1 MTGLRLN
8 AVGEGISVR
17 ITTVIDGANDPSS
30 VLEALQNIFPEINTE
45 LPPEPKFP
53 TATSTKIEVDGIGL
67 ATYLEKLHQQR
78 ILDTAMDHMSRRIF
92 DNRTTFDLSRQAAL
106 VGKVAFPIPGE
117 IPLGGVITVELSGDD
132 LSDWIE
138 AATWHRG
145 RVSIP
150 RNVGDDLRMRFD
162 GDAITWHR
170 EPE

>member
-1 MTGLRLN
+1 MTGLRLS

-17 ITTVIDGANDPSS
+17 ISTVIDGATNPIL
-30 VLEALQNIFPEINTE
+30 VLEALQNIFPDANPE
-45 LPPEPKFP
+45 LPESPRFP
-53 TATSTKIEVDGIGL
+53 SDTSTVIELEGISL

-78 ILDTAMDHMSRRIF
+78 ILDTAMDHMSRRVF

-106 VGKVAFPIPGE
+106 ADMVAFPIPGE
-117 IPLGGVITVELSGDD
+117 IPLGGVITVELAGED

-150 RNVGDDLRMRFD
+150 RNIGDDFRMRFD

>member
-1 MTGLRLN
+1 VTGLRLS

-17 ITTVIDGANDPSS
+17 ICTVIDGAADPNL
-30 VLEALQNIFPEINTE
+30 VLEALQNIFPDAEAQ
-45 LPPEPKFP
+45 LPESPTFP
-53 TATSTKIEVDGIGL
+53 SNAATKIELEGISL
-67 ATYLEKLHQQR
+67 ATYLEKLHHQR

-92 DNRTTFDLSRQAAL
+92 DKRTTFDLSRQAAL
-106 VGKVAFPIPGE
+106 AGKVAFPIPGE
-117 IPLGGVITVELSGDD
+117 MPLGGVITVELAGDD
-132 LSDWIE
+132 ISDWIE

-150 RNVGDDLRMRFD
+150 RNIGDDLRMRFD

>member
-17 ITTVIDGANDPSS
+17 ITTVIDGANDPNL

-45 LPPEPKFP
+45 LPPEPQFP
-53 TATSTKIEVDGIGL
+53 TERSTKIELEDIGL

-117 IPLGGVITVELSGDD
+117 IPLGGVITIELSGDD

>member
-1 MTGLRLN
+1 VTGLRLS

-17 ITTVIDGANDPSS
+17 ISTVIDGAANPIL
-30 VLEALQNIFPEINTE
+30 VLEALQNIFPEADPK
-45 LPPEPKFP
+45 LPASPTFP
-53 TATSTKIEVDGIGL
+53 SEASTKIELEGVSL

-92 DNRTTFDLSRQAAL
+92 DKRTTFDLSRQAAL

-117 IPLGGVITVELSGDD
+117 IPLGGVITVELGGEDI
-132 LSDWIE
+132 SDWIE

-150 RNVGDDLRMRFD
+150 RNIGDDLRMRFD
-162 GDAITWHR
+162 GDVITWHR

>member
-17 ITTVIDGANDPSS
+17 ISTVIDGATDPNL
-30 VLEALQNIFPEINTE
+30 VLESLQNIFPEVDIQ
-45 LPPEPKFP
+45 LPEMPVFP
-53 TATSTKIEVDGIGL
+53 TDASTKIELEGISL

-92 DNRTTFDLSRQAAL
+92 DKRTTFDISRQAAL
-106 VGKVAFPIPGE
+106 VGKVSFPIPGE
-117 IPLGGVITVELSGDD
+117 IPLGGMITVELSGED

>member
-1 MTGLRLN
+1 MS
-8 AVGEGISVR
+8 AVGEGISVH
-17 ITTVIDGANDPSS
+17 ISTIIDGAADPIL
-30 VLEALQNIFPEINTE
+30 VLEALQNIFPEADPE
-45 LPPEPKFP
+45 LPESPKFP
-53 TATSTKIEVDGIGL
+53 SKASTKIELEGISL

-92 DNRTTFDLSRQAAL
+92 DKRTTFDLSRQAAL
-106 VGKVAFPIPGE
+106 VGNIAFPIPGE
-117 IPLGGVITVELSGDD
+117 MPLGGVITVELSGEDI
-132 LSDWIE
+132 SDWIE

-150 RNVGDDLRMRFD
+150 RNIGDDLRMRFD